1 MEELREELPC
11 YAKENTELFRAKVH
25 GIKSASRQIRK
36 DYLSEDAEIME
47 MAAIIGNQKYMDRHL
62 EDLLSC
68 MDDAI
73 EEVRGEL
80 SYMQDALAKTES
92 NHDGQKKMSKEER
105 KSIWEKIARAFAE
118 YDTGQIERGLESLET
133 VTLGEEEQRIYE
145 QAYALFMDFAYEEGA
160 AYMEKIL
167 KKET

>member
-1 MEELREELPC
+1 MRWQ
-11 YAKENTELFRAKVH
+11 KRKV
-25 GIKSASRQIRK
+25 
-36 DYLSEDAEIME
+36 
-47 MAAIIGNQKYMDRHL
+47 
-62 EDLLSC
+62 
-68 MDDAI
+68 
-73 EEVRGEL
+73 
-80 SYMQDALAKTES
+80 
-92 NHDGQKKMSKEER
+92 SKEER

-133 VTLGEEEQRIYE
+133 VTLSEEEQRIYE

>member
-1 MEELREELPC
+1 
-11 YAKENTELFRAKVH
+11 
-25 GIKSASRQIRK
+25 
-36 DYLSEDAEIME
+36 
-47 MAAIIGNQKYMDRHL
+47 MDRHL

-92 NHDGQKKMSKEER
+92 NHERQTKLTEEER
-105 KSIWEKIARAFAE
+105 KKIWEQIAKAFAE
-118 YDTGQIERGLESLET
+118 YDTGKIEQGLESLEN
-133 VTLGEEEQRIYE
+133 VILSKEEQRIYE
-145 QAYALFMDFAYEEGA
+145 QTYAFFMDFAYEEGA